1 MKTHKKNKRLESKY
15 IASLMEQNKK
25 REQAYELVVER
36 KMHKEIETDKTE
48 YGDKEK
54 FMTAAYKQK
63 LQERI
68 LLEQEEAKS
77 DAKDAADDVTK
88 KKDIHSFYFN
98 LRKNIAM
105 GGSEK
110 PPEPEQKPT
119 KIPSATSQPP
129 METKSISSDHHS
141 PVSHTS
147 PHHKGSRSR
156 SPSPHRHH
164 DRSRSPKGRSRSR
177 SRSPNQRHH
186 HRSHRSPSGSHS
198 SREDLRYSS
207 HSKQSS
213 RKRAR
218 SKSPEVTAL
227 EELTRKNQ
235 GEDEETK
242 RKELVK
248 KLKLDKQTNED
259 TVNAARQRYLE
270 RLKNKATGN
279 VISGGS

>member
-1 MKTHKKNKRLESKY
+1 
-15 IASLMEQNKK
+15 
-25 REQAYELVVER
+25 
-36 KMHKEIETDKTE
+36 MHKEIETDKTE

-63 LQERI
+63 LQERV
-68 LLEQEEAKS
+68 LLEQEEAKR

-105 GGSEK
+105 GGTEK
-110 PPEPEQKPT
+110 PPDPEQKPI
-119 KIPSATSQPP
+119 KVPSATSQLPT
-129 METKSISSDHHS
+129 ETKSISSDHHS
-141 PVSHTS
+141 PVSH
-147 PHHKGSRSR
+147 HKSSHSHSRSRSR
-156 SPSPHRHH
+156 SPHRHGDH
-164 DRSRSPKGRSRSR
+164 SRSPNGR

-186 HRSHRSPSGSHS
+186 HGGHHSPSGSHS

-270 RLKNKATGN
+270 RLKNKATGST
-279 VISGGS
+279 ISGGS